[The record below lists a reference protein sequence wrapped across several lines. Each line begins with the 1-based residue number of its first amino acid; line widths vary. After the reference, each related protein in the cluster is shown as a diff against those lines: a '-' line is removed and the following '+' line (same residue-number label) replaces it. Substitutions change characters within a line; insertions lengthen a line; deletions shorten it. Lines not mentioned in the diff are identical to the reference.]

1 MPSATAVPDSAAKPA
16 AVADITAVALSAPR
30 PDTTFFAMS
39 PKYVLSDVLGAGWAH
54 ALPQRYSQVTA
65 ERPGR

>member
-1 MPSATAVPDSAAKPA
+1 MPSAAAVPDSAAKPA

-30 PDTTFFAMS
+30 RDTTFFAMS